1 MGRLRRE
8 AIELFP
14 PGRQESVGRMQSL
27 LLGLPEC
34 CRWVLPP
41 CLVGGCRLSKG
52 GWLVFFSWGKETD
65 VNGKAGE
72 KRWSSLVWL
81 CSNECVVMCLYL
93 PNK

>member
-1 MGRLRRE
+1 MKPLNSSLQAGRRASAGCRACSSGCLS
-8 AIELFP
+8 AAD
-14 PGRQESVGRMQSL
+14 G
-27 LLGLPEC
+27 C
-34 CRWVLPP
+34 CRLVLWEGAG
-41 CLVGGCRLSKG
+41 CQREGG
-52 GWLVFFSWGKETD
+52 LVFFSWGKETD